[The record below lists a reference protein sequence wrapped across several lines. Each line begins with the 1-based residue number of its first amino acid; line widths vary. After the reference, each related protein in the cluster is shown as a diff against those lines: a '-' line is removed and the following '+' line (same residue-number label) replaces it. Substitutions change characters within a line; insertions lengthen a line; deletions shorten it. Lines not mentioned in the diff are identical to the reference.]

1 MIIFKRLLLLAT
13 IALAM
18 VGCISAT
25 VNMPKKERKVAVQA
39 YTFNRFTLEETI
51 QKIKDIG
58 LDGIECYPGQK
69 LSAKYPN
76 VKVGIG
82 MNAEQRAYM
91 KKLLADAG
99 LKMVSFG
106 VTRTNNEKEIEESC
120 KFAKEFDCDRVLTE
134 DCVARF
140 PAWQEI
146 GKKYG
151 VTMCLHHHGLE
162 SPNQYYDPDVVL
174 KYTGP
179 YDQIKTNPDVGHA
192 HRAGFD
198 PNDALRRYKGKI
210 GSIHIKDH
218 DKDCVG
224 VPLGKGVLDIAKMLK
239 LLDAQGYDGF
249 FVIEHEVN
257 FDNNLEE
264 VKECLKFLREN

>member
-51 QKIKDIG
+51 QKIKGIG

-120 KFAKEFDCDRVLTE
+120 KFAKEFGCDKVLTE

-162 SPNQYYDPDVVL
+162 APINTTIRTS
-174 KYTGP
+174 
-179 YDQIKTNPDVGHA
+179 
-192 HRAGFD
+192 
-198 PNDALRRYKGKI
+198 
-210 GSIHIKDH
+210 
-218 DKDCVG
+218 C
-224 VPLGKGVLDIAKMLK
+224 
-239 LLDAQGYDGF
+239 
-249 FVIEHEVN
+249 
-257 FDNNLEE
+257 
-264 VKECLKFLREN
+264 